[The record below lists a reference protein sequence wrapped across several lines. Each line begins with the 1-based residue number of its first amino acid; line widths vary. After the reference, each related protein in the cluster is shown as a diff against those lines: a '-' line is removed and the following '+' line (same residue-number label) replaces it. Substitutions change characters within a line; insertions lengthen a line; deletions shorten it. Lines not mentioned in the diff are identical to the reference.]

1 MAYTHQHII
10 GSSGFIT
17 KIRSIVTDTTTL
29 QELTLSSVKDSGNC
43 TVDLF
48 IYGKHTSVTGQKF
61 YIIKN
66 LIILKGTSVTFDSSD
81 IGYDNTLYD
90 LYIQVANNKD
100 ALDLKLKIT

>member
-29 QELTLSSVKDSGNC
+29 QELTLSSVKDNGSC

-48 IYGKHTSVTGQKF
+48 IYGNHAPVTGQKF

-81 IGYDNTLYD
+81 IGYDNKLYD
-90 LYIQVANNKD
+90 LYIQVSSNKD